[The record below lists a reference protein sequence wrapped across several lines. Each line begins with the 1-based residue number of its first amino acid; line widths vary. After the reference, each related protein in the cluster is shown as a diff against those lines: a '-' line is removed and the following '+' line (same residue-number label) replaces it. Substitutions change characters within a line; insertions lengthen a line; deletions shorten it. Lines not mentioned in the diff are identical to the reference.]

1 MFESNMFAWVMLR
14 QHSILGRERPGS
26 AQPGDR
32 TCGLRSSW
40 YNLQFCQMVEHSMF
54 FTVSVSPSFLVM
66 PWAASTLDTSVC
78 WQPCALGFCC
88 QLHDFCRIPMDMGM
102 AGCMAVAGG
111 QLSPDADVPMA
122 HVWGVWGMGC
132 FCPGLQWHSP
142 VHSSARE
149 NSPPAQLPFLSKRVP
164 SCLVCTSS
172 MFVTFLLIQS
182 LGPVFSRELS
192 SASEVKPCQFATSF
206 SGAGIFS
213 ELC

>member
-1 MFESNMFAWVMLR
+1 M
-14 QHSILGRERPGS
+14 
-26 AQPGDR
+26 
-32 TCGLRSSW
+32 
-40 YNLQFCQMVEHSMF
+40 
-54 FTVSVSPSFLVM
+54 
-66 PWAASTLDTSVC
+66 LDTWVC

-88 QLHDFCRIPMDMGM
+88 QLMISVGSLWTWAWPGAWQWLVGSCPQMQMSPWLM
-102 AGCMAVAGG
+102 SEGCEGWAVSALAFSDTHLFTAQHGKT
-111 QLSPDADVPMA
+111 
-122 HVWGVWGMGC
+122 
-132 FCPGLQWHSP
+132 HSL
-142 VHSSARE
+142 
-149 NSPPAQLPFLSKRVP
+149 PAQLPFLSKRVP